1 MKEIIIIS
9 SKMRD
14 DGPIGYY
21 KVRRFVFNKSRG
33 VITTEVTMGLETN
46 TVSYRSGYAVWGDS
60 GIVDYS
66 TFYKNDDKLYNY
78 SEFIKAFKKKFDVD
92 IPLI

>member
-1 MKEIIIIS
+1 
-9 SKMRD
+9 
-14 DGPIGYY
+14 
-21 KVRRFVFNKSRG
+21 
-33 VITTEVTMGLETN
+33 MGLETN